1 MPINGRTGPRLVVL
15 FAEASFYCDAAY
27 YSREN
32 KAMPTDIGNIYL
44 SAHLNASQCALNEK
58 DWPGACA
65 YATRA
70 IKCVPDERK
79 GLVSTRQPRAVH
91 KSRHGAS
98 C

>member
-1 MPINGRTGPRLVVL
+1 MDAYAKKDWAEARSL
-15 FAEASFYCDAAY
+15 FAEAIFYCDAAY

-32 KAMPTDIGNIYL
+32 KAMPTDVGNIYL

-70 IKCVPDERK
+70 IKCVPDSVK
-79 GLVSTRQPRAVH
+79 GLYRRGV
-91 KSRHGAS
+91 AS
-98 C
+98 CA